1 MKFLLTIGLVA
12 AVIFGISKLRQRS
25 DADLWHEVTTR

>member
-1 MKFLLTIGLVA
+1 MKFLLTIGIIA

-25 DADLWHEVTTR
+25 DADLWHEVTAR

>member
-1 MKFLLTIGLVA
+1 MKFLLTIGVVA

>member
-12 AVIFGISKLRQRS
+12 AVIFGISKLRQRGE
-25 DADLWHEVTTR
+25 ADLWHEVTTR